1 MRRLL
6 GIAVLFGAVLL
17 LVIVAGV
24 PSGYYVIT
32 PGDTHDIGPRLRIP
46 DAWRHTMGRLAFTDV
61 YAREGNWGDLV
72 RTWLSGTAR
81 VILVEDVRPQG
92 VSQAELRALNRRLT
106 EESEAVAAVVAL
118 RAAGYEAG
126 VTGQGAEV
134 TTVVAG
140 MPADGILKRRDVIV
154 SVDGKPVRTA
164 VEVIKA
170 LWQHRV
176 GEQVSLGILRD
187 GGRQEVFVG
196 TLDSEREPGRPIIG
210 AAISTRR
217 FTTEL
222 PFAVEVIGDDVGGP
236 AAGLMIALGILDSVT
251 PGVLTDGHLVAG
263 TGTIAPDGAVGAI
276 GGVAQKVIA
285 AERDGA
291 ELFLVPRDNY
301 EEARRYARAAR
312 VVPVDR
318 FTDALN
324 ALCALESTSGTPP
337 QSPAP
342 CPERASGRLD
352 GPEHE

>member
-81 VILVEDVRPQG
+81 
-92 VSQAELRALNRRLT
+92 
-106 EESEAVAAVVAL
+106 VAL